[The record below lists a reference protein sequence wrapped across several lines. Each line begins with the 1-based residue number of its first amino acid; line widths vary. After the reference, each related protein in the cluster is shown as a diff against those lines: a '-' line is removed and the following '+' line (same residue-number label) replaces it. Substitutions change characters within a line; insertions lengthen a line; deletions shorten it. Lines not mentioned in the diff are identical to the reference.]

1 MLIFLEQEKE
11 RLLSG
16 GIFQAEESRISSD
29 AGQTKRKFDD
39 MNAMTHGASSSF
51 SSGGSTNNLWDDFQS
66 MMMGRGGNQ
75 GSMENYLGRVQVVP
89 GPGSMMEQQ

>member
-1 MLIFLEQEKE
+1 MFLEQEKE

-39 MNAMTHGASSSF
+39 MNAMTHGASSF
-51 SSGGSTNNLWDDFQS
+51 SSGGNNNLWDDFQS

-89 GPGSMMEQQ
+89 GPGGGMMEQQ